1 MVLGGL
7 FGGGKPKLPERIS
20 DSFFN
25 RYFAGLTHGTKR
37 PNDKTWRTVRDL
49 VERLEPSSELR
60 VWFMGFLQ
68 RTGGKLPSESQ
79 WQEISAEVA
88 RVRVDESAIPEAWR
102 QSLSQMRNI
111 RLEPDASGKRLTDNV
126 NADPKR

>member
-37 PNDKTWRTVRDL
+37 PNDKTWRTVREQRMS
-49 VERLEPSSELR
+49 VEAEAVSC
-60 VWFMGFLQ
+60 WQ
-68 RTGGKLPSESQ
+68 RS
-79 WQEISAEVA
+79 
-88 RVRVDESAIPEAWR
+88 R
-102 QSLSQMRNI
+102 
-111 RLEPDASGKRLTDNV
+111 
-126 NADPKR
+126 